1 MPAQATTASVGQ
13 RRLHSQSQ
21 GQLQIPSYTGYS
33 LVQSSGQQQH
43 QIKQL
48 TTDPHAQGLHTAQS
62 HSQIKIQSRNRGE
75 PLSPPLSA
83 GHTKTTFQDDLV
95 IPDPLNI
102 DSHVGYVPY
111 QDKSLAN
118 AHNNGYARS
127 GIATHSDLHNMN
139 IARTSKIFHV
149 IIVGGAFAGIRAAQ
163 ELEQLVPPHMIT
175 ITVIE
180 KRDQYFYNLGALRAM
195 VKPELIDIVWL
206 PYNNI
211 FKYPHNRVIKG
222 EVTAVYPNAVILKDG
237 RKMDFDSL
245 LVSIGSVY
253 PQPCKVDTAS
263 HVQGKAEMRM
273 YADIVREA
281 ESILIIGGGPTGVG
295 LAAEIATEYQ
305 NKTVIL
311 VHAGSRLLQSE
322 CTSEAMSRKALKKL
336 KALGVKVFLNERVI
350 IPDDEPL
357 TYRIECR
364 WLKTSKGRM
373 LFSNFQVLCNGIT
386 FNTSMMNTLDPLF
399 THKIID
405 SNSGQIRVLPTMQI
419 DHPELPWIFSAGDVC
434 NTAGEKQAYRA
445 DSQGGHVARCIARM
459 AQAWAHG
466 NPQWFNVH
474 LKQWHDP
481 AQFMSVAMGPSAG
494 ITDTPWIV
502 LGDLPTRIM
511 KSRELFLQRRY
522 REFNLE
528 FPGVPKHKV
537 NSSNSSMNGNKGR
550 SKNNASSSNSS
561 APTRTGRDDD
571 RFIRSAEDIRQAQA
585 LVQAHEQAQARALHH
600 EQAKKKT
607 HVQIQQHQQ
616 HQQQLLASQPSISSA
631 LSQGASSTSRH
642 NIEQRIRARG
652 GVATN
657 IENPVAYDLTQA
669 MARAAITTADNI
681 DGQFENDRVSLSRP
695 PIRRVGN
702 DHDAFPYAAFYGSR
716 HHSTTTT
723 ESELSEEC
731 TSEDEDNINRII
743 MEANARSGYMNTPPL
758 STVESMTAPSDSSV
772 ALSAAP
778 SDPKLVH
785 ESLGH
790 FSELANQSKI
800 SVSTTSTADSAS
812 SSTSSR
818 APSYAASMMSGPV
831 IPRHHKKKE
840 RDFFKATRRLFRSR
854 DVILEEPGENEKS
867 NQSKSSTPGVLPRM
881 SSVMSSSVPRK
892 TTSNLTIN
900 LQQL

>member
-1 MPAQATTASVGQ
+1 M
-13 RRLHSQSQ
+13 H
-21 GQLQIPSYTGYS
+21 
-33 LVQSSGQQQH
+33 
-43 QIKQL
+43 
-48 TTDPHAQGLHTAQS
+48 
-62 HSQIKIQSRNRGE
+62 N
-75 PLSPPLSA
+75 
-83 GHTKTTFQDDLV
+83 
-95 IPDPLNI
+95 LN
-102 DSHVGYVPY
+102 
-111 QDKSLAN
+111 L
-118 AHNNGYARS
+118 
-127 GIATHSDLHNMN
+127 
-139 IARTSKIFHV
+139 ARTSKVFHV

-163 ELEQLVPPHMIT
+163 ELEQLLPPHMIT

-195 VKPELIDIVWL
+195 VKTELIDIVWL
-206 PYNNI
+206 PYTNI

-222 EVTAVYPNAVILKDG
+222 EVTAVYPNAVILRDG

-253 PQPCKVDTAS
+253 PQPCKVDTTS
-263 HVQGKAEMRM
+263 HVQGKAEMRT
-273 YADIVREA
+273 YAEIVREA

-399 THKIID
+399 THKIIEGKT
-405 SNSGQIRVLPTMQI
+405 GQIRVLPTMQI

-445 DSQGGHVARCIARM
+445 DSQGGHVARCMARM

-466 NPQWFNVH
+466 NPQWFNVP

-528 FPGVPKHKV
+528 FPGVPKRKV
-537 NSSNSSMNGNKGR
+537 
-550 SKNNASSSNSS
+550 SSSNYGSGSS
-561 APTRTGRDDD
+561 SSSNVLTRPGRDDD
-571 RFIRSAEDIRQAQA
+571 RFIRSAEEIRQAQA
-585 LVQAHEQAQARALHH
+585 LVQAHEQAQARVLRH
-600 EQAKKKT
+600 EQARKRAQT
-607 HVQIQQHQQ
+607 QQP
-616 HQQQLLASQPSISSA
+616 LVVSPSVSSGSAALAQVANSA
-631 LSQGASSTSRH
+631 SRH
-642 NIEQRIRARG
+642 KVENRIRAHG

-657 IENPVAYDLTQA
+657 IKNSAAYDLTQA
-669 MARAAITTADNI
+669 MACAAISTADSL

-695 PIRRVGN
+695 PIRHIGN
-702 DHDAFPYAAFYGSR
+702 EQDAFPYAAFYNNR
-716 HHSTTTT
+716 QPSTTTT
-723 ESELSEEC
+723 TDSEMSEDY
-731 TSEDEDNINRII
+731 TSEDEENVQRII
-743 MEANARSGYMNTPPL
+743 REANARSALMNTPPL
-758 STVESMTAPSDSSV
+758 STMESTVAPSDSS
-772 ALSAAP
+772 AAP
-778 SDPKLVH
+778 STVLNDIKPANG
-785 ESLGH
+785 SLGH
-790 FSELANQSKI
+790 FSNAANQSKI
-800 SVSTTSTADSAS
+800 SVSTTSTADSVS

-818 APSYAASMMSGPV
+818 APSYAASLMSGPV
-831 IPRHHKKKE
+831 IPRHKKE
-840 RDFFKATRRLFRSR
+840 RNIFRATRRLFGSR
-854 DVILEEPGENEKS
+854 DTIPEETDENEKS
-867 NQSKSSTPGVLPRM
+867 ASTKPTLPGVLPRM
-881 SSVMSSSVPRK
+881 SSVMSASTPKKS
-892 TTSNLTIN
+892 TSNLTIN